1 MTEMQPIHALR
12 ARLEAARLQE
22 VEALAAAE
30 GEPNAEGLKTIAH
43 LQAALTA
50 VREEIR
56 AHAVKIGGGSEEA
69 LE

>member
-12 ARLEAARLQE
+12 ALIPEAARLQE

-30 GEPNAEGLKTIAH
+30 GAPEGLKTIAH